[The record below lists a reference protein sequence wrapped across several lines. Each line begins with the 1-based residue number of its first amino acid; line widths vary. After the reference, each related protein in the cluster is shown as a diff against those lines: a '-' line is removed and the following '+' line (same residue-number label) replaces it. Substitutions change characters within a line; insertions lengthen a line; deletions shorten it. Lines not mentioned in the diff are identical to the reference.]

1 MEVRIEKLQKALFS
15 QRGAAQGYLI
25 TSPVARRYLLGFSST
40 AGTGLI
46 LEDAAYFIVDFRY
59 YEMACHAIQ
68 GCKVLLQENLAE
80 QVKQLCAKHHAAT
93 LGVEEQTMTLSEY
106 DGLTQSLTGLTLVR
120 DGKLSAAINRLRLIK
135 DADEIQAIA
144 AAQALSEEAYTDLLG
159 ILKEG
164 MTEKQIALEL
174 DFRMRR
180 LGAEDVSFETIVA
193 AGPHSASPHA
203 HPTDYAVQKGDL
215 ITMDFG
221 ALLNGLPRRYD
232 PHGGYRGAGR
242 EKAASVSDGAHRPTG
257 SPEGYGAGK
266 RVFRHGPGGP
276 ADHRQRR
283 VPGCFGHS
291 LGHGVGVEIHEG
303 PNLAPRS
310 QGVLKEGMVVSCEP
324 GIYLEGQYG
333 ARIED
338 LVAITPEGCWNLN
351 RTSKELICL

>member
-1 MEVRIEKLQKALFS
+1 MEARIQKLQKALFS
-15 QRGAAQGYLI
+15 QNDAAEGYLI

-221 ALLNGLPRRYD
+221 ALLNGYHADMTRTVAIGEPGEKKRHLYQTVLTAQLEALKAMGPGKEFSAMDRVARRIID
-232 PHGGYRGAGR
+232 KAGYR
-242 EKAASVSDGAHRPTG
+242 
-257 SPEGYGAGK
+257 
-266 RVFRHGPGGP
+266 
-276 ADHRQRR
+276 
-283 VPGCFGHS
+283 GCFGHS

>member
-1 MEVRIEKLQKALFS
+1 MEARIQKLQKALFS
-15 QRGAAQGYLI
+15 QNDAAEGYLI

-59 YEMACHAIQ
+59 YEMACHAIR
-68 GCKVLLQENLAE
+68 GCKVLLQENLPE
-80 QVKQLCAKHHAAT
+80 QIKQLCAKHHAST
-93 LGVEEQTMTLSEY
+93 LGVEEQTMTLSEF
-106 DGLTQSLTGLTLVR
+106 DSFTKSLTGLTLVR
-120 DGKLSAAINRLRLIK
+120 DGKLSAALERLRLIK
-135 DADEIQAIA
+135 DAQEIEAIA

-159 ILKEG
+159 ILKAG

-203 HPTDYAVQKGDL
+203 HPTDYAVQPGDL
-215 ITMDFG
+215 VTMDFG
-221 ALLNGLPRRYD
+221 ALLNGYHADMTRTVAIGEPGEKKRHLYQTVLTAQLEALKAMGPGKEFSAMDRVARRIID
-232 PHGGYRGAGR
+232 NAGYR
-242 EKAASVSDGAHRPTG
+242 
-257 SPEGYGAGK
+257 
-266 RVFRHGPGGP
+266 
-276 ADHRQRR
+276 
-283 VPGCFGHS
+283 GCFGHS

>member
-15 QRGAAQGYLI
+15 QRSAAQGYLI

-221 ALLNGLPRRYD
+221 ALLNGYHADMTRTVAIGEPGEKKRHLYQTVLTAQLEALKAMGPGKEFSAMDRVARRIID
-232 PHGGYRGAGR
+232 NAGYR
-242 EKAASVSDGAHRPTG
+242 
-257 SPEGYGAGK
+257 
-266 RVFRHGPGGP
+266 
-276 ADHRQRR
+276 
-283 VPGCFGHS
+283 GCFGHS

>member
-15 QRGAAQGYLI
+15 QRDAAQGYLI

-221 ALLNGLPRRYD
+221 ALLNGYHADMTRTVAIGEPGEKKRHLYQTVLTAQLEALKAMGPGKEFSAMDRVARRIID
-232 PHGGYRGAGR
+232 NAGYR
-242 EKAASVSDGAHRPTG
+242 
-257 SPEGYGAGK
+257 
-266 RVFRHGPGGP
+266 
-276 ADHRQRR
+276 
-283 VPGCFGHS
+283 GCFGHS

>member
-46 LEDAAYFIVDFRY
+46 LENAAYFIVDFRY

-221 ALLNGLPRRYD
+221 ALLNGYHADMTRTVAIGEPGGKKRHLYQTVLTAQLEALKAMGPGKEFSAMDRVARRIID
-232 PHGGYRGAGR
+232 NAGYR
-242 EKAASVSDGAHRPTG
+242 
-257 SPEGYGAGK
+257 
-266 RVFRHGPGGP
+266 
-276 ADHRQRR
+276 
-283 VPGCFGHS
+283 GCFGHS

>member
-1 MEVRIEKLQKALFS
+1 MEARIEKLQKALFS
-15 QRGAAQGYLI
+15 QSDAAQGYLI

-203 HPTDYAVQKGDL
+203 HPSDYAVQKGDL

-221 ALLNGLPRRYD
+221 ALLNGYHADMTRTVAIGEPGEKKRHLYQTVLTAQLEALKAMGPGKEFSAMDRVARRIID
-232 PHGGYRGAGR
+232 NAGYR
-242 EKAASVSDGAHRPTG
+242 
-257 SPEGYGAGK
+257 
-266 RVFRHGPGGP
+266 
-276 ADHRQRR
+276 
-283 VPGCFGHS
+283 GCFGHS

>member
-1 MEVRIEKLQKALFS
+1 MEARIQKLQKALFS
-15 QRGAAQGYLI
+15 QNDAAEGYLI

-59 YEMACHAIQ
+59 YEMACHAIR
-68 GCKVLLQENLAE
+68 GCKVLLQENLPE
-80 QVKQLCAKHHAAT
+80 QIKQLCAKHHAST
-93 LGVEEQTMTLSEY
+93 LGVEEQTMTLSEF
-106 DGLTQSLTGLTLVR
+106 DSFTKSLTGLTLVR
-120 DGKLSAAINRLRLIK
+120 DGKLSAALERLRLIK
-135 DADEIQAIA
+135 DAQEIEAIA

-159 ILKEG
+159 ILKAG

-203 HPTDYAVQKGDL
+203 HPTDYAVQPGDL
-215 ITMDFG
+215 VTMDFG
-221 ALLNGLPRRYD
+221 ALLNGYHADMTRTVAIGEPGEEKRRLYETVLTAQLEAIQAMGPGKEFAAMD
-232 PHGGYRGAGR
+232 RVARRIIDNAGYR
-242 EKAASVSDGAHRPTG
+242 
-257 SPEGYGAGK
+257 
-266 RVFRHGPGGP
+266 
-276 ADHRQRR
+276 
-283 VPGCFGHS
+283 GCFGHS
-291 LGHGVGVEIHEG
+291 LGHGVGVEIHES
-303 PNLAPRS
+303 PYLAPRS

-333 ARIED
+333 TRIED
-338 LVAITPEGCWNLN
+338 LIVITADGCRDLN

>member
-1 MEVRIEKLQKALFS
+1 MEARIQKLQKALFS
-15 QRGAAQGYLI
+15 QNDAAEGYLI

-203 HPTDYAVQKGDL
+203 HPSDYAVQKGDL

-221 ALLNGLPRRYD
+221 ALLNGYHADMTRTVAIGEPGEKKRHLYQTVLTAQLEALKAMGPGKEFSAMDRVARRIID
-232 PHGGYRGAGR
+232 NAGYR
-242 EKAASVSDGAHRPTG
+242 
-257 SPEGYGAGK
+257 
-266 RVFRHGPGGP
+266 
-276 ADHRQRR
+276 
-283 VPGCFGHS
+283 GCFGHS

>member
-1 MEVRIEKLQKALFS
+1 MEARIQKLQKALFS
-15 QRGAAQGYLI
+15 QNDAAEGYLI

-59 YEMACHAIQ
+59 YEMACHAIR

-80 QVKQLCAKHHAAT
+80 QVKQLCTKHHAAT

-221 ALLNGLPRRYD
+221 ALLNGYHADMTRTVAIGEPGEKKRHLYQTVLTAQLEALKAMGPGKEFAAMDRVARRIID
-232 PHGGYRGAGR
+232 NAGYR
-242 EKAASVSDGAHRPTG
+242 
-257 SPEGYGAGK
+257 
-266 RVFRHGPGGP
+266 
-276 ADHRQRR
+276 
-283 VPGCFGHS
+283 GCFGHS

>member
-1 MEVRIEKLQKALFS
+1 
-15 QRGAAQGYLI
+15 
-25 TSPVARRYLLGFSST
+25 
-40 AGTGLI
+40 
-46 LEDAAYFIVDFRY
+46 
-59 YEMACHAIQ
+59 
-68 GCKVLLQENLAE
+68 
-80 QVKQLCAKHHAAT
+80 
-93 LGVEEQTMTLSEY
+93 
-106 DGLTQSLTGLTLVR
+106 
-120 DGKLSAAINRLRLIK
+120 
-135 DADEIQAIA
+135 
-144 AAQALSEEAYTDLLG
+144 
-159 ILKEG
+159 

-221 ALLNGLPRRYD
+221 ALLNGYHADMTRTVAIGEPGEKKRHLYQTVLTAQLEALKAMGPGKEFSAMDRVARRIID
-232 PHGGYRGAGR
+232 NAGYR
-242 EKAASVSDGAHRPTG
+242 
-257 SPEGYGAGK
+257 
-266 RVFRHGPGGP
+266 
-276 ADHRQRR
+276 
-283 VPGCFGHS
+283 GCFGHS